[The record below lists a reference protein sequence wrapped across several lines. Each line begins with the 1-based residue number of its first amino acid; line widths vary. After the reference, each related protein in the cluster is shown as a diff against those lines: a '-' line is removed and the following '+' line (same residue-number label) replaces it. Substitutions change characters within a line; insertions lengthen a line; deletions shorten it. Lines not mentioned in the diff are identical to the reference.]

1 MPSEVWRVALVCANF
16 YGVRVAQEQQALVDS
31 LATLL
36 QSCGFVQDPNAGR
49 KSFDGVKVSTPTRV
63 VTMPFCQVSSRRWEG

>member
-1 MPSEVWRVALVCANF
+1 MPSVVWRIALVCAEV
-16 YGVRVAQEQQALVDS
+16 YDVCVAQEQQALVDS

-49 KSFDGVKVSTPTRV
+49 KSFDGVKVSTPTHV
-63 VTMPFCQVSSRRWEG
+63 VTVPFCQVLS